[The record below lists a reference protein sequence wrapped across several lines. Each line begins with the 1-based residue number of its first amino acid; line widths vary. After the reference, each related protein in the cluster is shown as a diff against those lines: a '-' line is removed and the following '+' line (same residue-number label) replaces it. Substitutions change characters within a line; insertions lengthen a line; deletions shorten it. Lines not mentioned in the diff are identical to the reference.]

1 MATIINPSYR
11 NRLGYQ
17 AMLLGGICCL
27 VSIVLISGNKATHQL
42 IADHITADKL
52 AMLDQVLPSNLYDND
67 PLQDSKTIEV
77 KQLAEPVEIMHA
89 TKTEGKETQPAG
101 TALQLG
107 IQGWGGAI
115 DFIMAVNSEGEI
127 TGVRVISHKET
138 PGLADKI
145 ERDKSPWIESFNGK
159 SLANTPASDW
169 AVKKD
174 GGIFDQFTG
183 ATITPRSMVKGVY
196 QGLQIHQQQI
206 EASKAQNVAP
216 SSKKSIKNDAQTTA
230 ATQNELNREK
240 ESS

>member
-1 MATIINPSYR
+1 MATIVNPSYR

-52 AMLDQVLPSNLYDND
+52 AMLDQVLPSHLYDND
-67 PLQDSKTIEV
+67 PLQDSKTVEV
-77 KQLAEPVEIMHA
+77 NDLADPVEIMVA
-89 TKTEGKETQPAG
+89 TKTEGKETHSAG
-101 TALQLG
+101 TALQLA
-107 IQGWGGAI
+107 IQGWGGTI
-115 DFIMAVNSEGEI
+115 DFIMAVDGQGEI

-145 ERDKSPWIESFNGK
+145 ERDKSDWIESFNGK
-159 SLANTPASDW
+159 SLANTPASNW

-196 QGLQIHQQQI
+196 QGLQIHQQQV
-206 EASKAQNVAP
+206 EAQKAQQK
-216 SSKKSIKNDAQTTA
+216 SKPTSKQNTQTTA
-230 ATQNELNREK
+230 ATNSDINREK